1 MTAVFLLDAALVV
14 LAICLVV
21 AAFRVAAGPDDVD
34 RALGVDFGFAVVIA
48 GIALLAVRL
57 EAPAMLDLVLV
68 ATLVGF
74 LATVAFARLAGRGR
88 SS

>member
-1 MTAVFLLDAALVV
+1 MVLLDAALVV
-14 LAICLVV
+14 LALSLVV
-21 AAFRVAAGPDDVD
+21 AAIRIARGPSDVD

-48 GIALLAVRL
+48 AIALLAVRL
-57 EAPAMLDLVLV
+57 DAPAMLDLVLV

-74 LATVAFARLAGRGR
+74 LATVAFARLAGGRR

>member
-1 MTAVFLLDAALVV
+1 MVLLDAALAV
-14 LAICLVV
+14 LALCLVV
-21 AAFRVAAGPDDVD
+21 ATVRVAVGPSDVD

-57 EAPAMLDLVLV
+57 QAPAMLDLVLV

-88 SS
+88 S